1 MESGA
6 GGHVILVVDD
16 VSVDRKLA
24 ARCLEREGHKYC
36 LAYDGMQA
44 LQMLRSQAIDL
55 VRGGACDT
63 ARGELLPVER
73 GACFFFRLV
82 LHTLYLSLCLWRAV
96 PLRPHVPGGRAS
108 ALCLCNGVL
117 WRGGVVGS
125 LHPSRSRCSLTS
137 TCPS

>member
-63 ARGELLPVER
+63 ASRGELLPVER
-73 GACFFFRLV
+73 GACFFFFSPGV
-82 LHTLYLSLCLWRAV
+82 THTVSFPV
-96 PLRPHVPGGRAS
+96 PLAGCTVASPRARRACTG
-108 ALCLCNGVL
+108 ALPV
-117 WRGGVVGS
+117 
-125 LHPSRSRCSLTS
+125 
-137 TCPS
+137 